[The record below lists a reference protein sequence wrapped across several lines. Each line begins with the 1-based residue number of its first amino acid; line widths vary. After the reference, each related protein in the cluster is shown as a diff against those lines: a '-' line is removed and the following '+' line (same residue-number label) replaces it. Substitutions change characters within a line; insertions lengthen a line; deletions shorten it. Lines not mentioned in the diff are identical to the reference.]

1 MTKHIAW
8 VAVTVAVLGCAH
20 AGIIAQEVP
29 LERLTLPQGFRIDV
43 YASGVENA
51 RQMTL
56 SPSGTLFVGTRQ
68 AGNVYAVVDDND
80 DQRADRVLTELLSRW
95 AELAAR
101 TRGERRVLDVT
112 GMAERTS
119 QRFAEISEGSLR
131 PFFRRPLPGEVAER
145 LKAAVG

>member
-56 SPSGTLFVGTRQ
+56 SPTS
-68 AGNVYAVVDDND
+68 
-80 DQRADRVLTELLSRW
+80 
-95 AELAAR
+95 AAR
-101 TRGERRVLDVT
+101 CSSERDRPATSMPWSTITMIKGLT
-112 GMAERTS
+112 GS
-119 QRFAEISEGSLR
+119 
-131 PFFRRPLPGEVAER
+131 
-145 LKAAVG
+145 